1 MGWWPFTKRSK
12 RTSGSTR
19 TLVVRAKFDSAQT
32 NADNRR
38 HWANADG
45 LSADA
50 AASPAVRRT
59 LRNRARYEVAN
70 NSYARGIVLTLANDV
85 IGTGPRLQML
95 LANGD
100 NDGANQT
107 IEREF
112 IAWAKAVDLPGKLRT
127 MRQARAQ
134 DGEAFAVLFSNDKLP
149 SPVKLDLKLIEAD
162 QVATPSPKLGVT
174 GAALAVDGI
183 EFDPFGNPS
192 AYHILKSHPGSGAV
206 TALNFERVRA
216 DSVIHWFRADRPG
229 QRRGLPD
236 ILPALPLFA
245 QLRRYTLAVIGA
257 AESAA
262 NIAVLMKTNAPAGG
276 EAAEVEPM
284 TEMEF
289 SPNMAIFTPE
299 GWEPSQVKAEQPATT
314 YDMFKREILN
324 EIARC
329 LNMPYNIA
337 ACNSSGYN
345 YASGRLDH
353 QTYYKSIRVE
363 QSHVETVILDR
374 VLDAWLAE
382 AGKVFDIDI
391 GMGQITDPGA
401 PGHQWFWDGHEHV
414 DPAKEANAQATR
426 LASNTTTLAIEYAK
440 QGKDWKSGDTICFN
454 CRLWSGEWRMLDVTF
469 PVVHP
474 CAHSLCPWVCEPAYR
489 QAGLPTAGKPR
500 WFVQVVPVVVVVAI
514 VNGPRGR
521 CKGEMTNDK

>member
-1 MGWWPFTKRSK
+1 MGWWPFTRRSK
-12 RTSGSTR
+12 HASAVTR

-32 NADNRR
+32 TADNRR

-50 AASPAVRRT
+50 AANPEVRRV

-95 LANGD
+95 TDSAEV
-100 NDGANQT
+100 NQT

-112 IAWAKAVDLPGKLRT
+112 IAWAKAIDLPGKLRT

-134 DGEAFAVLFSNDKLP
+134 DGEAFAVLFSNDNLDA
-149 SPVKLDLKLIEAD
+149 PVKLDLKLIEAD
-162 QVATPSPKLGVT
+162 QVATPSAKLSIP

-183 EFDPFGNPS
+183 EFDPFGNRV
-192 AYHILKSHPGSGAV
+192 AYHVLKSHPGSGAAAA
-206 TALNFERVRA
+206 ALQYDRLPA

-245 QLRRYTLAVIGA
+245 QLRRYTLAVIAA

-289 SPNMAIFTPE
+289 SPNMAVFTPE

-314 YDMFKREILN
+314 YSEFKREILN
-324 EIARC
+324 EVARC
-329 LNMPYNIA
+329 LNMPRNVA
-337 ACNSSGYN
+337 LCDSSGYN

-353 QTYYKSIRVE
+353 QTYFKSIRVE
-363 QSHVETVILDR
+363 QAHCETVVLDR
-374 VLDAWLAE
+374 ILAAWLAE
-382 AGKVFDIDI
+382 AVKVF
-391 GMGQITDPGA
+391 GLGQLEDVV
-401 PGHQWFWDGHEHV
+401 HQWFWDGHEHV
-414 DPAKEANAQATR
+414 DPAKEASAQATR
-426 LASNTTTLAIEYAK
+426 LASNTTTLAAEYAR
-440 QGKDWKSGDTICFN
+440 QGKDWETELRQRAKEVALMKELGLSSAQAAPQAPAPDDEKPD
-454 CRLWSGEWRMLDVTF
+454 GEEEDDR
-469 PVVHP
+469 
-474 CAHSLCPWVCEPAYR
+474 AA
-489 QAGLPTAGKPR
+489 A
-500 WFVQVVPVVVVVAI
+500 
-514 VNGPRGR
+514 
-521 CKGEMTNDK
+521 